1 MRGMRPCA
9 TASAIFLG
17 LTLCVVSFAACS
29 SGSAPSAG
37 PGVPGAESPPPAEG
51 PASEG
56 PASSPQASPAGA
68 AQGESPGAAA
78 PSRPKKAPE
87 TLEDC
92 KVILSE
98 ITNTPPQGAVVMN
111 NASPGPDGGPSDR
124 LQPILETVTAKRDG
138 FRCCFDIYARKNPGA
153 RGRIALTMKLDPE
166 GKLMEAKIKQDESDV
181 TAPQVESCMA
191 ELAKSIT
198 WPRSPRGMDTTYTHR
213 FDFKPRR

>member
-9 TASAIFLG
+9 TASAIFVG

-37 PGVPGAESPPPAEG
+37 PGVPAAESPPPAEG
-51 PASEG
+51 PASEVA
-56 PASSPQASPAGA
+56 ASSPQVGPAGPT
-68 AQGESPGAAA
+68 QGAA
-78 PSRPKKAPE
+78 PSTPKKAPE
-87 TLEDC
+87 TLDDC

-98 ITNTPPQGAVVMN
+98 ITNTPPQGGVVMN

-124 LQPILETVTAKRDG
+124 LQPILETVNAKRDG

-153 RGRIALTMKLDPE
+153 RGRLALTMKLDPE
-166 GKLMEAKIKQDESDV
+166 GKLMEAKIKQDESDI

-191 ELAKSIT
+191 ELAKSIA

-213 FDFKPRR
+213 FEFKPRR